1 MKQLVAVAV
10 LIFAL
15 AAGTLGN
22 AGVAA
27 AHAARIASA
36 PAEDAS
42 LSQPPSRVSATFNE
56 AMQSQFAAMTVVGPD
71 GDLWSTGEPEV
82 NGAIISVGVRP
93 LGPSGT
99 YTVNYRATSA
109 DGHVVSGS
117 WSFQLEVAGTGTP
130 GPPVAEIP
138 GPPAADAS
146 GNSEGTG
153 GVPVWPFFAA
163 AVVIIGAGA
172 LWAARRRK

>member
-1 MKQLVAVAV
+1 MKHLVAVAV
-10 LIFAL
+10 LIFGL

-27 AHAARIASA
+27 AHAARIASD
-36 PAEDAS
+36 PAENAS
-42 LSQPPSRVSATFNE
+42 LSQSPSKVSATFNE
-56 AMQSQFAAMTVVGPD
+56 AMQPQFAAMTVVGPD

-93 LGPSGT
+93 LGPSGS

-117 WSFQLEVAGTGTP
+117 WSFQLTVAGTGTP
-130 GPPVAEIP
+130 GPPAAEAA

-146 GNSEGTG
+146 GDSEGTG
-153 GVPVWPFFAA
+153 GIPVWPFFVG